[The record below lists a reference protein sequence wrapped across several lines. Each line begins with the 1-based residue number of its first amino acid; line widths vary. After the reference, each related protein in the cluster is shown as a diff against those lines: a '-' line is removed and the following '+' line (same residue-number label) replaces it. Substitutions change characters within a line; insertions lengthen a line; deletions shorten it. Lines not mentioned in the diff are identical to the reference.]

1 MTHSVAQS
9 EALGVQHVPWQDP
22 LTRPAMSNAEDRSD
36 RFAITNR
43 YLEVNGVPAIP
54 VSGELHYSRVPRR
67 FWDERLRLMKS
78 GGITVV
84 ACYVFWNHHEPEQGA
99 YRFEGDFDLRA
110 FVEACAEVGL
120 AVVIRIGPWAH
131 GEVRN
136 GGFPD
141 WVQQLPIEHRTD
153 DPAYLTL
160 VESWYGAIG
169 QQLAG
174 LIGEDG
180 PIVGV
185 QLENELYDQPGHL
198 VSLKRLARAAGIHAP
213 VWTATAWG
221 GADLPEGEVFPLFG
235 GYADGFWVEYSS
247 AWDTTFREHL
257 FFSHVWDDPGI
268 GADIRS
274 HVGHSSGAVV
284 RSASHEFPPA
294 TCELGGGMVRAYHRR
309 PDVGGLDVAAVALCK
324 IGNGSSWQGFY
335 MFAGGRNPHA
345 DLQESHATGYPND
358 LPAFDYDFNAPIS
371 ATGRLRPAFAHL
383 RRQHAFLSAFGASL
397 ATMPSTL
404 PDERPNGVFDAET
417 LRWALRSDGHSGF
430 VFINRHQPYEPLQP
444 SEPVRFAL
452 GLGDGLGDGVVEF
465 PREPIS
471 IPAGLVAHWPVNL
484 AVGGVTIDWATA
496 SPLTVLES
504 GGRTTLV
511 LTAHEGVVAQVSTA
525 TLVTGLPEGAV
536 ALDGSISFA
545 PGVTSLVTLGEGD
558 GELDVLV
565 LSPADAAQAWLIDG
579 EKRRLVFAPDGLWAG
594 ASGSLAG
601 RASGV
606 LLVRE
611 FDAYAGGIVPVGIEA
626 SEPIGID
633 VPFSVARE
641 AGVIPAHYGEFDDRA
656 SAPSFATRD
665 ELAQRVRLEL
675 PARSTEGS
683 ELEVTWTGDVIGL
696 LVNGVR
702 VADQFWAGQEFV
714 VDLSEYDLDGAV
726 VELELLPLHPE
737 AKVGLAPR
745 ARAIVAQWSAGAAA
759 GSVFGGITSVR
770 WVEDSR
776 WSEVR

>member
-1 MTHSVAQS
+1 MTHVEVQL
-9 EALGVQHVPWQDP
+9 ETLGVQHVPWQDS
-22 LTRPAMSNAEDRSD
+22 LTRPPMSNAEDTSE
-36 RFAITNR
+36 RFAITSR
-43 YLEVNGVPAIP
+43 YLEVNGAPAVP

-110 FVEACAEVGL
+110 FVEACAQAGL

-136 GGFPD
+136 GGVPD
-141 WVQQLPIEHRTD
+141 WVQQLPIEHRTN
-153 DPAYLTL
+153 DPAYLAL

-169 QQLAG
+169 QHLDG
-174 LIGEDG
+174 LFGEDG

-185 QLENELYDQPGHL
+185 QLENELYDQPEHI
-198 VSLKRLARAAGIHAP
+198 VSLKRLARKAGIHAP

-235 GYADGFWVEYSS
+235 GYADGFWVEYD
-247 AWDTTFREHL
+247 APWDTTFREHL

-309 PDVGGLDVAAVALCK
+309 PEVGGLDVAAVALCK
-324 IGNGSSWQGFY
+324 IGNGSAWQGFY
-335 MFAGGRNPHA
+335 MFAGGRNPRP

-371 ATGRLRPAFAHL
+371 ATGRVRPAFAHL
-383 RRQHAFLSAFGASL
+383 RRQHAFLSAFGATL

-404 PDERPNGVFDAET
+404 PDRRPSDVFDRET

-430 VFINRHQPYEPLQP
+430 VFINRHQPYEPLLP
-444 SEPVRFAL
+444 SEPVRFAV
-452 GLGDGLGDGVVEF
+452 GLSDGVVEF
-465 PREPIS
+465 PREPVS
-471 IPAGLVAHWPVNL
+471 IPSGLVAHWPVNL
-484 AVGGVTIDWATA
+484 PVGGVSIRWATA
-496 SPLTVLES
+496 SPLSVLTNQ
-504 GGRTTLV
+504 GRTTLV
-511 LTAHEGVVAQVSTA
+511 LTSHEGVTAQVFAPGTRVSALPEGVTIDDGELTFPQHVS
-525 TLVTGLPEGAV
+525 TLVT
-536 ALDGSISFA
+536 
-545 PGVTSLVTLGEGD
+545 LVEGD
-558 GELDVLV
+558 AELDLLV
-565 LSPADAAQAWLIDG
+565 LSPVDAAQAWVIDG
-579 EKRRLVFAPDGLWAG
+579 ENRRLVFAPDGLWAG

-606 LLVRE
+606 VPLVRE
-611 FDAYAGGIVPVGIEA
+611 FDAAAGAIVPMGIEA
-626 SEPIGID
+626 SESVEIA
-633 VPFSVARE
+633 VSFSVVRS
-641 AGVIPAHYGEFDDRA
+641 AGVIPPSYGEFDDRA
-656 SAPSFATRD
+656 SAPSFATRE
-665 ELAQRVRLEL
+665 ELAQRVRLDL
-675 PARSTEGS
+675 PPRSNAGA
-683 ELEVTWTGDVIGL
+683 ELEVSWTGDVIGL

-726 VELELLPLHPE
+726 VELEFLPLHPE

-745 ARAIVAQWSAGAAA
+745 ARELVALWEADSPSG
-759 GSVFGGITSVR
+759 GLFGEITSVR